1 LKGLS
6 EYTIQF
12 ESLKQGTHYFEY
24 SIDNKFFGEFD
35 CEEFEKSSFKID
47 LEFMKQSTM
56 LLLKFNF
63 KGTITVPCDRC
74 LDLVEIAVDG
84 EEKLIIKFGNEM
96 YEETEDILILPI
108 YEYKLN
114 VAKYIY
120 EFINLNLPQKRVH
133 PTGLCN
139 QEVIKELEK
148 IEQKKEIIDPRWSAL
163 QGINLNKNN

>member
-1 LKGLS
+1 MKGLS

-133 PTGLCN
+133 PTSLCN